1 MTVAGGGTREA
12 RNFRVRLGTPLSLA
26 AEACG
31 YDPDRTV
38 KMVSG
43 GPMMG
48 FAVVGLDSTT
58 KKTTGGLLLLSA
70 GETNVTKTT
79 HCLSCGKC
87 ADVCPMHLM
96 PMNTVFYT
104 EAADYEGAARMGG
117 VLNCIECGACAYVCP
132 ARQPLIQ
139 SIRLAKAELRKRRA
153 K

>member
-1 MTVAGGGTREA
+1 
-12 RNFRVRLGTPLSLA
+12 
-26 AEACG
+26 
-31 YDPDRTV
+31 
-38 KMVSG
+38 
-43 GPMMG
+43 MMG